1 MMGAYY
7 GMPYDTLV
15 NSLVLAE
22 SSVALRVNG
31 PRPTRPAHAKA
42 ISKFTSEERSRLM
55 AANGCYRCRKEN
67 AGHVAAE
74 CPGLSP
80 GRQTKLAPRLAT
92 INHVAADSTNNSSTC
107 IVPTS
112 STSKDPIKTPKLR
125 VTAAKVPTMAL
136 IDTCAEVNIIS
147 EHLANRTP
155 HA

>member
-1 MMGAYY
+1 MGAYY
-7 GMPYDTLV
+7 AMPYDTLV
-15 NSLVLAE
+15 HSLVLAE

-92 INHVAADSTNNSSTC
+92 INHVAADST
-107 IVPTS
+107 PTS

-155 HA
+155 HD